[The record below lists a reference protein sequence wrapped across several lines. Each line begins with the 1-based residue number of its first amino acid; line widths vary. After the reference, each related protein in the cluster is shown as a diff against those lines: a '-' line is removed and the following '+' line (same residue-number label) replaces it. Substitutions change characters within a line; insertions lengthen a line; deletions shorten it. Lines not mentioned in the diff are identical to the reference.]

1 MKINFSKIPLLRPPP
16 YRIGLRQ
23 QLMILVLTV
32 ALCSLITLAV
42 ITGVY
47 FTSSYKSLRADRLY
61 VAAQLK
67 SSQME
72 QSLDYFQYQ
81 CSYVSQNTEFGE
93 ALVRNKAGNDTN
105 ENWAGS
111 TNALD
116 KFLSTSNTFTN
127 AVLYDSTFTEK
138 LTASNNGT
146 GENVPDSVLRQLL
159 PLSGSEPLPS
169 SVNSIG
175 MLTNPVLN
183 HTNYLMSMS
192 FPIFSTASILLVNDE
207 LVGYITIVMAADS
220 IRSVFNDSTSL
231 GTSEVSF
238 VSAVYINGTLS
249 GYSFVFPPNGYVI
262 PVNTTF
268 TDLNDTFIGNV
279 FSGQKQSGSIRKTKF
294 FYDTSVA
301 LGYSKCSFELT
312 NWIAVVT
319 QPEKV
324 FLAPSS
330 KLTNIIT
337 GTVVGLG
344 VAICLITSPLAKWA
358 VQPIVRLKQATE
370 TIAAGRGLKSNNHSA
385 TDLTSNHD
393 GVISLGHRKASS
405 GSTGTFMY
413 GHKRKS
419 TSHSILS
426 FAKNSFRFGGSFSH
440 GSHSNE
446 GTADHVET
454 EQNAQTNKDTNNGDT
469 NNNDHCD
476 NALNNNDEKSYELN
490 KAIEPSDVSARGSC
504 CEYHSQTQRE
514 RGYWNEKNKDF
525 LEPENAGVPEVT
537 PVKKRSSLKD
547 VHLFSPFHHKHHNS
561 NNDDQK
567 SRNKLNLVMKCNTSE
582 LNNQGDTNT
591 LHSPAVSTCES
602 ALSFANSTPYNDRRP
617 DYVPH
622 ASSNL
627 INARIPV
634 YRRVFIDELSELT
647 DTFNTMTDEL
657 DRYYSLLEER
667 VRARTK
673 ELEHAKIEAE
683 SANEAKTVFIAN
695 ISHELRTPLNGILGM
710 TAIAM
715 AEKDPEQVQNSLKLI
730 FRSGELLLHI
740 LTELLTFSK
749 NVLKKTKLE
758 KREFLI
764 QDIALQIKSIFG
776 KLAKD
781 QHVNLTVTIS
791 PNQSRK
797 MVLWGDSNR
806 LIQIVMNLV
815 SNSLKFTPVDGKVDV
830 RISLMGKYDYEKSLA
845 NNHKKVYVVEEHVQ
859 SPLRNSIQANEKSV
873 ILKDPFVDKSNSQ
886 GEESVSASRSTSNDV
901 DPTDKVTEGKD
912 GVKKTESTATEKKE
926 VDNEHHSDDDL
937 DGDLSSLA
945 SSSASSYED
954 ALFLSQFKKS
964 EHANDEFD
972 DYNARMI
979 EEEDR
984 DTWVFCIEVEDTGPG
999 IEPKLQKTVFEPFV
1013 QGDQTL
1019 SRQYGGTGLGLSI
1032 CRQLALMMNGTMS
1045 LESEVGHGSKFT
1057 FVVPLKQTRELL
1069 LTEEQNKF
1077 NDEFNAFSKTR
1088 RKIRFREARKSQ
1100 SSKPSVLNTDDAR
1113 SNHSGTSVRTKPI
1126 FSKRSSDSSIKT
1138 SSAKNLS
1145 VKTDRPFLQ
1154 STGTA
1159 TSSQNVPTLSSPSLQ
1174 KSPISEDEPLTTT
1187 HTALSSGG
1195 ITNSP
1200 EKSKAPGATDADGQA
1215 QDTNATQTPR
1225 EKVVRILVAED
1236 NNVNQLVIKRMLNL
1250 QGYSNIDLAFDG
1262 QDAVDKVRA
1271 IMERSENGN
1280 EYYDIIFMDVQ
1291 MPRID
1296 GLEATRIIRNELH
1309 YTKNIVALTA
1319 FADDS
1324 NIKECLESGMNGFL
1338 SKPIKRPMLKKI
1350 LQEYLEKSFD
1360 DV

>member
-1 MKINFSKIPLLRPPP
+1 
-16 YRIGLRQ
+16 
-23 QLMILVLTV
+23 MILVLTV
-32 ALCSLITLAV
+32 ALLSLITLAV
-42 ITGVY
+42 ITGIY

-81 CSYVSQNTEFGE
+81 CSYVSQNTEFGD
-93 ALVRNKAGNDTN
+93 ALVRNKAGNDTD

-127 AVLYDSTFTEK
+127 AVLYDSSFTEK
-138 LTASNNGT
+138 LSVSNNGS
-146 GENVPDSVLRQLL
+146 GDIVSDSVLRQLL

-183 HTNYLMSMS
+183 NTNYLMSMS
-192 FPIFSTASILLVNDE
+192 FPIFSTASILLINNE
-207 LVGYITIVMAADS
+207 LVGYITIVMTADS

-238 VSAVYINGTLS
+238 VSAVYINGTLN
-249 GYSFVFPPNGYVI
+249 GYSFVFPPHGYVI

-268 TDLNDTFIGNV
+268 TDLNDSFIGNV
-279 FSGQKQSGSIRKTKF
+279 FSGEKQSGSIRKTTF

-344 VAICLITSPLAKWA
+344 VVISLLTSPLTKWA

-385 TDLTSNHD
+385 TDLTSNND
-393 GVISLGHRKASS
+393 GTISLGHRKASS
-405 GSTGTFMY
+405 GSTGTFIY

-419 TSHSILS
+419 TSHSIIS
-426 FAKNSFRFGGSFSH
+426 FAKASFRFGGSFSH
-440 GSHSNE
+440 GSHNNDA
-446 GTADHVET
+446 GGAT
-454 EQNAQTNKDTNNGDT
+454 EFAENKQNAHSSKNSGDC
-469 NNNDHCD
+469 NNN
-476 NALNNNDEKSYELN
+476 NNYNCNSAASGNDEKFHELN

-504 CEYHSQTQRE
+504 CGYHSQSQRE
-514 RGYWNEKNKDF
+514 REYWNEKNKDF
-525 LEPENAGVPEVT
+525 LENENAAGAESNHS
-537 PVKKRSSLKD
+537 KKRSSLKD
-547 VHLFSPFHHKHHNS
+547 VHLFSPFHHKHNNS
-561 NNDDQK
+561 NNDQQK

-582 LNNQGDTNT
+582 FNNQGDTNT
-591 LHSPAVSTCES
+591 INSPAVSTCES
-602 ALSFANSTPYNDRRP
+602 ALSFANSTPYIDRRP

-622 ASSNL
+622 ASTNL

-715 AEKDPEQVQNSLKLI
+715 AEKDPEQIQNSLKLI

-758 KREFLI
+758 EREFLI

-830 RISLMGKYDYEKSLA
+830 RITLMGKYDYEKSLA
-845 NNHKKVYVVEEHVQ
+845 NNHKKVYVVEENGQ
-859 SPLRNSIQANEKSV
+859 SQPRNSIQTNEKDI
-873 ILKDPFVDKSNSQ
+873 ILKDPFGDKPHNQ
-886 GEESVSASRSTSNDV
+886 EEESVTASRSTSNDV
-901 DPTDKVTEGKD
+901 DPTYKVPENKD
-912 GVKKTESTATEKKE
+912 HAKKSENAGVEKKQL
-926 VDNEHHSDDDL
+926 DNEHHSDDEFDA
-937 DGDLSSLA
+937 DLSSLA

-972 DYNARMI
+972 DYNAKKI

-1045 LESEVGHGSKFT
+1045 LKSEVGHGSKFT

-1069 LTEEQNKF
+1069 LTDEQNKF
-1077 NDEFNAFSKTR
+1077 NDEFNASSKTR

-1113 SNHSGTSVRTKPI
+1113 SNHSNTSVRTKPI

-1159 TSSQNVPTLSSPSLQ
+1159 TSSQNVPTLNSPGLQ
-1174 KSPISEDEPLTTT
+1174 NSFISENEPLTTT
-1187 HTALSSGG
+1187 HTALNSGG
-1195 ITNSP
+1195 LANSP
-1200 EKSKAPGATDADGQA
+1200 EKRKAPGVSNADVQDKNVDAGETA
-1215 QDTNATQTPR
+1215 K

-1271 IMERSENGN
+1271 IMHSSGN
-1280 EYYDIIFMDVQ
+1280 SDDYYDIIFMDVQ

-1350 LQEYLEKSFD
+1350 LQEYLEKSSE